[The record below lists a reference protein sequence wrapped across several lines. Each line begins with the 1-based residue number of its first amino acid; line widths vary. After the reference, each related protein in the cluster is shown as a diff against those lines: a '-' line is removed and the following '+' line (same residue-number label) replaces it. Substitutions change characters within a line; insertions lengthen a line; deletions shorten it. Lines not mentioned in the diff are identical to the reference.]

1 MPVANERSTV
11 LLAKQPYAL
20 TAQKWTWC
28 RIILSSVLS
37 IQTNMYTTC
46 ARSWPRSAQGQQGL
60 SWLRPH
66 WSWIEKG
73 LPRTLSALSQLQQA
87 SGHSAVACYLS
98 FCSLGGERVR
108 GSDGHGARRLERWN
122 GKLFSAWELEAQT
135 TFEVKWERCQIWSSS
150 YIFPCLMAL
159 RKITSICW
167 ASSFFSWK
175 MGLIMLAFYWTVER
189 MVWNNAQ
196 ECALYPG

>member
-1 MPVANERSTV
+1 MSLANERSTV

-20 TAQKWTWC
+20 TAQKRTRC

-73 LPRTLSALSQLQQA
+73 LPRTLSALSQLQQT
-87 SGHSAVACYLS
+87 SQHSAVACYLS
-98 FCSLGGERVR
+98 FCSLGGESVR
-108 GSDGHGARRLERWN
+108 GGDGHGARRLERWN
-122 GKLFSAWELEAQT
+122 GNLFSVWDLEAQT
-135 TFEVKWERCQIWSSS
+135 TFEVKWERCQIWGSS
-150 YIFPCLMAL
+150 YIFPYL
-159 RKITSICW
+159 SD
-167 ASSFFSWK
+167 
-175 MGLIMLAFYWTVER
+175 GLEKNHFNLLSLQF
-189 MVWNNAQ
+189 
-196 ECALYPG
+196 L